1 MDVNRIDPRLLPRE
15 VREGG
20 EKERELYASALGFES
35 MLVRKLAESLS
46 AQTGENEDGEGGDA
60 AASTLRNQLPEA
72 LADGIAAA
80 GGLGLAPELYRAMRV
95 NGESSK

>member
-1 MDVNRIDPRLLPRE
+1 MDVTRIDPRLLPRE

-20 EKERELYASALGFES
+20 EAEQERYASALGFES
-35 MLVRKLAESLS
+35 LLVRKLAEALATS
-46 AQTGENEDGEGGDA
+46 TGENEEGGDA

-80 GGLGLAPELYRAMRV
+80 GGLGLAPELYRAMRAS
-95 NGESSK
+95 GEARS